1 MDNPHNQKITQE
13 FIEKVI
19 NKYIDKSQTNVSSKK
34 VPLPTPS
41 NDPEQGSGLV
51 PYRLSTESVKVHINN
66 LELYQRAMTHESYYI
81 AVMTQIAQN
90 ETTFTDGDGNRPCSG
105 DLRGTS
111 KPAHIYIDYIPPES
125 SERLEFLGDHILKAV
140 IGNYIYSRF
149 PEEREGFLTKLKIKI
164 EKTAMLHQF
173 GLTLGFKDYILLS
186 SQVEEQ
192 TVLGENR
199 GRCTPSYYENAFEA
213 FIGAMMLDLGYD
225 IVSRF
230 VKGVIEKVIDFSEL
244 IAFNDNYK
252 DSIQRYYQ
260 SIKFQTPTYKNITEE
275 GPLYRRIFTRSIWID
290 TEHLEKLSDQQKLSI
305 KEYTK
310 TVISGFQVR
319 NGSIFLKLME
329 LVSQGNWL
337 VGIGMGKKVINAE
350 QEAAKEGLVTL
361 GLPLDF

>member
-90 ETTFTDGDGNRPCSG
+90 ETTFTDGDGS
-105 DLRGTS
+105 LRGTS